1 MTKYFIDSEFIEDGK
16 TIDLIS
22 IGVVS
27 ENGVELYRQSVEF
40 NPKNASEWVRE
51 NVFPH
56 LTLCPWIRHRTRE
69 STVEKDLI
77 LHKNGQCIDQQRGW
91 IHNCPWRSRIQLRH
105 ELLRFINNAPD
116 LPSFYGD
123 YCAYDYV
130 ALCQLF
136 GTMMD
141 WPHNWPMY
149 FHDLRQQ
156 AHFTNM
162 IDISLRVPMM
172 ENEHNAISDAR
183 WIRSAW
189 EYLSKAEQEQGA

>member
-1 MTKYFIDSEFIEDGK
+1 MTKYFVDTEFIENGK

-27 ENGVELYRQSVEF
+27 EDGRELYLQSVEF
-40 NPKNASEWVRE
+40 DESKASDWVKE
-51 NVFPH
+51 NVLPC
-56 LTLCPWIRHRTRE
+56 LSICPCCG
-69 STVEKDLI
+69 
-77 LHKNGQCIDQQRGW
+77 HKVNHEDVGKCRDKR
-91 IHNCPWRSRIQLRH
+91 CPWRSRIQIKH
-105 ELLRFINNAPD
+105 ELLSFINNTPD

-141 WPHNWPMY
+141 WPQGWPMY

-162 IDISLRVPMM
+162 IDISLRVPMA
-172 ENEHNAISDAR
+172 ETEHNAISDAR

-189 EYLSKAEQEQGA
+189 EYLSKAEQE